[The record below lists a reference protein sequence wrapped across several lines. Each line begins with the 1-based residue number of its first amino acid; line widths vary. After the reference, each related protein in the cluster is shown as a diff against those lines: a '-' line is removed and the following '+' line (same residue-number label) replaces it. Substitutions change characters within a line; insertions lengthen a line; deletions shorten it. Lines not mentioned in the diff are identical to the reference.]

1 MFWEAVYILEATC
14 NLWVIA
20 ATSDGASP
28 NRAFY
33 RMHKALKGDS
43 SKGGMSATELS
54 IYVPN
59 TDTSISFVTLHIL

>member
-1 MFWEAVYILEATC
+1 MVEVTC

-33 RMHKALKGDS
+33 RMHKSLQVDA
-43 SKGGMSATELS
+43 SKDVCYRTINLCEKYRY
-54 IYVPN
+54 IYF
-59 TDTSISFVTLHIL
+59 FVMLHILSRLQGTA